1 MLVKEIIQRIQ
12 SLYSKGV
19 QSSDS
24 RLTARHIF
32 NKVLTVRTK
41 LLSQQSAKKQKI
53 SDWNYQTIS
62 CVELIEIP
70 PHQCP
75 CISPLGCELVRSKFK
90 LPKPIMNLSNHIIK
104 NVSSIDGSVRY
115 SEITLSEKKYKSG
128 NKYTANKPDYFIQ
141 DGFLYLTHKKGTPRV
156 VMLTG
161 LFEDPIQAKDFE
173 IMCSEDSMMDC
184 LSPLDYDFPIDADM
198 VDTLIQLSVEEL
210 VRFFNTE
217 GQEDFTTNSRDD
229 AAKDRQ

>member
-75 CISPLGCELVRSKFK
+75 CIPPLGCELVRSKFK
-90 LPKPIMNLSNHIIK
+90 
-104 NVSSIDGSVRY
+104 
-115 SEITLSEKKYKSG
+115 
-128 NKYTANKPDYFIQ
+128 
-141 DGFLYLTHKKGTPRV
+141 
-156 VMLTG
+156 
-161 LFEDPIQAKDFE
+161 
-173 IMCSEDSMMDC
+173 
-184 LSPLDYDFPIDADM
+184 
-198 VDTLIQLSVEEL
+198 
-210 VRFFNTE
+210 
-217 GQEDFTTNSRDD
+217 
-229 AAKDRQ
+229 